1 MMKTFFTALAALLL
15 LTPGASFASG
25 GKVLYL
31 FNWSEYMPREILE
44 QFTEETGV
52 KVVETTYDS
61 NEAMY
66 AKLKLLQGDGYDLA
80 VPSAE
85 YVSRMRKEGLL
96 VPLNKTLLPNFKNLD
111 PKLLNEAFDPD
122 NVFSVPYMWGT
133 TGVSLNTGK
142 FPADSVSGYADLW
155 KPEFKGS
162 LLLPDEMR
170 SVMGIGLKTLGY
182 SINDVV
188 PAHIE
193 EAYALLKKL
202 MPSVKIFDSGN
213 PKQALLNGEAGA
225 AVLWN
230 GEAYVANQE
239 NSAIA
244 YIYPKEGAL
253 KWVDNMVIP
262 KGAKHV
268 EEAHAFINFI
278 LRPDVAVA
286 ISEELGYATPNAAAM
301 PLLPQELRENPIAYP
316 TPDDLKNSEY
326 ENDLGPVLAL
336 YEKAWTRLKTGN

>member
-1 MMKTFFTALAALLL
+1 MKKTLFSALAALLL
-15 LTPGASFASG
+15 LAPCASLAVEE
-25 GKVLYL
+25 KVLYL
-31 FNWSEYMPREILE
+31 FNWSEYMPPDILE
-44 QFTEETGV
+44 QFTKETGV

-85 YVSRMRKEGLL
+85 YVSRMRKEDLL
-96 VPLNKTLLPNFKNLD
+96 VPLNKTLLPNYKNLD

-133 TGVSLNTGK
+133 TGISLNTGK

-155 KPEFKGS
+155 KPEFRGA

-170 SVMGIGLKTLGY
+170 SVMGMGLKTLGY
-182 SINDVV
+182 SINDLD
-188 PAHIE
+188 PAHID
-193 EAYALLKKL
+193 EAYATLKKL

-213 PKQALLNGEAGA
+213 PKQALLNGEAAA

-253 KWVDNMVIP
+253 KWIDNMVIP
-262 KGAKHV
+262 KGAKHI
-268 EEAHAFINFI
+268 ENAHAFINFI
-278 LRPDVAVA
+278 LRPDVAAA

-301 PLLPQELRENPIAYP
+301 AMLPQKLRDNAIAYP
-316 TPDDLKNSEY
+316 TAEDLKGSEY
-326 ENDLGPVLAL
+326 ENDLGPALSL